1 MKFVAYE
8 DYNPAARLHT
18 VLTEANAQRDNG
30 AVAAQIWG
38 QILDIDWP
46 AEKSLMLRSGADLQD
61 LAAEVKSA
69 VIGLTGTVN
78 TDLALRHFNEV
89 EATLDQWIGIA
100 QLNMQQFMAP
110 LQGTGLYSVEVC
122 ADALKRHA
130 SEPALDADAIG
141 TLLEKVHE
149 LQREVGEADD
159 LDGATK
165 AWITHRL
172 VDIERAL
179 LAYKVTGTRGLER
192 ATDELLGGMHRRP
205 GMLARLGVS
214 HTAQGLGLLLL
225 LIQTTLQGVSTYDQI
240 SAPPPDGFVVVVEQL
255 APGANVSSLPMAQQ
269 IAPGNAER

>member
-1 MKFVAYE
+1 MAYE

-78 TDLALRHFNEV
+78 TDLALRYFNEV

-179 LAYKVTGTRGLER
+179 LAYKVTGTRTRTSDRRVAWRDASASRDACTIGSQP
-192 ATDELLGGMHRRP
+192 HRPRP
-205 GMLARLGVS
+205 R
-214 HTAQGLGLLLL
+214 
-225 LIQTTLQGVSTYDQI
+225 
-240 SAPPPDGFVVVVEQL
+240 SAPVAHSNDTSGCLYIRPDIR
-255 APGANVSSLPMAQQ
+255 SSSRRFR
-269 IAPGNAER
+269 GCR